1 MDLDENYDDD
11 CDRIMMMNDDH
22 DHDDDCDEIMMMND
36 DDDAG
41 DIVPTEQLGG

>member
-11 CDRIMMMNDDH
+11 CDDH